1 MKAQRGGIFFKLL
14 ALLLLLLF
22 VLGVYLVRHPLLRAA
37 GQFWVVDEA
46 PIHADAII
54 LLSDDNYFGD
64 RANRAA
70 ELFRAGWGPIVVAS
84 GRALRPYASI
94 SDLMQR
100 DLVERG
106 VPLSAILRMPH
117 RADNTREEAVV
128 LRQLISARGWRRV
141 IVVTSNW
148 HSRRARYICARLF
161 PPGTELHVAAARDA
175 EYDPDTWWES
185 RGGVKKFFYETLGMI
200 VAIWEARHDAEP
212 SSSGLFLSP
221 AID

>member
-1 MKAQRGGIFFKLL
+1 MKAQRGGIFSKLL
-14 ALLLLLLF
+14 ALLFLLLF
-22 VLGVYLVRHPLLRAA
+22 FLGVYLVRHPLLRAA
-37 GQFWVVDEA
+37 GHFWVVDEA

-70 ELFRAGWGPIVVAS
+70 ELFRASWAPIVVAS

-106 VPLSAILRMPH
+106 VPLNAILRMPH
-117 RADNTREEAVV
+117 RAGSTREEATV

-161 PPGTELHVAAARDA
+161 PPGTELRVAAARDA
-175 EYDPDTWWES
+175 DYDPDTWWES
-185 RGGVKKFFYETLGMI
+185 RSGVRTFFFETISMI
-200 VAIWEARHDAEP
+200 VAISEARHDPEP
-212 SSSGLFLSP
+212 HSPGLLLSP